1 MQGKLIGD
9 PLDIKMFE
17 STNWVLEDNNEN
29 KFDELVL
36 AVVKPTGIM
45 NNRSQNVNIN
55 CLTPN
60 AKSIVIKFI

>member
-45 NNRSQNVNIN
+45 NNRSQNININ
-55 CLTPN
+55 GLTPN
-60 AKSIVIKFI
+60 PKSIVI